1 MKLLTLIVHTN
12 VQEKLT
18 EQLRSM
24 EQITGFTFSHAEGH
38 GTEPETDNYLS
49 AHDAVIG
56 LAPNL
61 RVDILLEDANID
73 SVLTELRSS
82 DSNVSGQGIYWVSP
96 VEQGGHLL

>member
-24 EQITGFTFSHAEGH
+24 EQITGFTFCRAEGH

-49 AHDAVIG
+49 AHDSAIG
-56 LAPNL
+56 IAPGL
-61 RVDILLEDANID
+61 RVEMLIEDANID
-73 SVLTELRSS
+73 VVLKKLLSS
-82 DSNVSGQGIYWVSP
+82 EGNIAGQGIYWVSP